1 MSKRKLTK
9 EKLSIHLQ
17 RKKIDFTNY
26 NQEQLETIFFKR
38 NYYYKFASY
47 KKNFEKNKFGEYSNL
62 SVQQL
67 EKLSIL
73 DTLLRYFFLNLTMD
87 IEHYSKT
94 YILELISEISS
105 IDGYQIVD
113 DFYIYQLRKNMLSE
127 KLKTEQTQYVTTN
140 YYVPAYQHLEH
151 KESLLIS
158 LELFNRPYRF
168 LDSKEKVK
176 VTTELSYRKQ
186 KTIEKM
192 LQNNISNFNN
202 SVQGKN
208 YSNYHSRLNNIT
220 SNEYKSLIRK
230 VEKEKLN
237 KIKEYEKNIYSND
250 KIIKNKNN
258 ISIWF
263 LLDTVTFAEY
273 IKFIEFFYEK
283 YHNIISSHDS
293 SRIKELK
300 SYIYIAK
307 DFRNIL
313 AHNQVILLNIKQHD
327 KQSLNSINNYLL
339 KSLNNVNNRQKK
351 RLLNNRIH
359 DLSLINYIY
368 FFWIEDTPAKII
380 KKKEF
385 NKIIKIAK
393 CLPKEITSTTFF
405 KDLLFLF
412 ENQMNIKN

>member
-94 YILELISEISS
+94 YILELISE
-105 IDGYQIVD
+105 
-113 DFYIYQLRKNMLSE
+113 
-127 KLKTEQTQYVTTN
+127 
-140 YYVPAYQHLEH
+140 
-151 KESLLIS
+151 
-158 LELFNRPYRF
+158 
-168 LDSKEKVK
+168 
-176 VTTELSYRKQ
+176 
-186 KTIEKM
+186 
-192 LQNNISNFNN
+192 NN

-313 AHNQVILLNIKQHD
+313 AHNQVILLNIK
-327 KQSLNSINNYLL
+327 N
-339 KSLNNVNNRQKK
+339 
-351 RLLNNRIH
+351 
-359 DLSLINYIY
+359 
-368 FFWIEDTPAKII
+368 
-380 KKKEF
+380 
-385 NKIIKIAK
+385 
-393 CLPKEITSTTFF
+393 
-405 KDLLFLF
+405 
-412 ENQMNIKN
+412 